1 MIQEAEELTEETSR
15 GDLRSLGLSQ
25 RSLAY
30 LALGFS
36 VLVLSLSAMFVRW
49 AGVPGTVTSFY
60 RMAIAGLFLTV
71 FIGKRS
77 VGRLPGRKALLLLP
91 LLGGLFTAL
100 DHTVW
105 STAIGMTNI
114 ANATLLNNIAP
125 LWVALVAFLFWK
137 ERLSKRFW
145 MGLALALVG
154 AAVVFGNDLMFAAHL
169 SLGDLLALF
178 SSLFYAGYFLVTQ
191 RSREHFE
198 TMPYVWLTVLT
209 AAVVLLAVNLATG
222 QQLTGFAPRTYLIF
236 LAAALI
242 SQIGGYFSMVYAL
255 GKLPAAVVSPTMIA
269 QPVLTA
275 LIAIP
280 FAGEFLTP
288 GQWLGGFAVLL
299 GIYLVNKR

>member
-1 MIQEAEELTEETSR
+1 MIEKVENLTEESR
-15 GDLRSLGLSQ
+15 IKSRALGLSQ
-25 RSLAY
+25 QSLAY

-71 FIGKRS
+71 FVGKRS
-77 VGRLPGRKALLLLP
+77 VIHLSGRRAWLFLP

-105 STAIGMTNI
+105 STAIGLTNI

-137 ERLSKRFW
+137 ERLRRRFW
-145 MGLALALVG
+145 VGLALTLVG
-154 AAVVFGNDLMFAAHL
+154 AGVVFGNDLLFAAHL
-169 SLGDLLALF
+169 TLGDLLGLL

-198 TMPYVWLTVLT
+198 TIPYVWLTVVT
-209 AAVVLLAVNLATG
+209 AAVILLFVNLASG
-222 QQLTGFAPRTYLIF
+222 QQLTGLPPQAYLIF
-236 LAAALI
+236 LGAALI

-255 GKLPAAVVSPTMIA
+255 GHLPAAVVSPTMIA

-288 GQWLGGFAVLL
+288 GQWLGGCAVLL
-299 GIYLVNKR
+299 GIYMVNKR

>member
-1 MIQEAEELTEETSR
+1 MTEEVENLMEEGRR
-15 GDLRSLGLSQ
+15 GLWFLRLSQ
-25 RSLAY
+25 NTLAY
-30 LALGFS
+30 LALVFS
-36 VLVLSLSAMFVRW
+36 VLVLSLSALFVRW

-60 RMAIAGLFLTV
+60 RMAIAGVFLTV

-77 VGRLPGRKALLLLP
+77 AARLPGRKALLLLP

-137 ERLSKRFW
+137 ERLSKLFW
-145 MGLALALVG
+145 IGLALALVG
-154 AAVVFGNDLMFAAHL
+154 AGVVFGSDLLFATHL
-169 SLGDLLALF
+169 TLGDVLALF
-178 SSLFYAGYFLVTQ
+178 SSLFYAGYFLITQ
-191 RSREHFE
+191 RSRNHFE
-198 TMPYVWLTVLT
+198 TIPYVWLTVIT
-209 AAVVLLAVNLATG
+209 AAVVLLVVNLATG
-222 QQLTGFAPRTYLIF
+222 QQLTGFPPQTYLIF
-236 LAAALI
+236 LGAALI

-255 GKLPAAVVSPTMIA
+255 GQLPAAVVAPTMIA

-275 LIAIP
+275 LLAIP
-280 FAGEFLTP
+280 FAGEFLSP
-288 GQWLGGFAVLL
+288 AQWLGGCAVLL